1 MPIVSKLDTAV
12 GMKLSCYLTLHDLS
26 VSDFAARL
34 GIGSR
39 MTLYRYATGLRRP
52 NAAMLARIHQLT
64 DGMVTAEDF
73 PIVRSVPSAKRT
85 KGNTATPKKR
95 AKKKTYPDL
104 SPVVQTAMQD
114 LGDRADYQAPHGFW
128 LDGRPVSLPT
138 LIAAANQ
145 VRVGMGL
152 APLAYPL
159 ANPLGP
165 DGRPQESLQQAIGQ
179 L

>member
-1 MPIVSKLDTAV
+1 
-12 GMKLSCYLTLHDLS
+12 
-26 VSDFAARL
+26 
-34 GIGSR
+34 
-39 MTLYRYATGLRRP
+39 
-52 NAAMLARIHQLT
+52 
-64 DGMVTAEDF
+64 
-73 PIVRSVPSAKRT
+73 
-85 KGNTATPKKR
+85 
-95 AKKKTYPDL
+95 
-104 SPVVQTAMQD
+104 MQD

>member
-64 DGMVTAEDF
+64 DGMVTVEDF
-73 PIVRSVPSAKRT
+73 PVARPERPAK
-85 KGNTATPKKR
+85 KAASTAAVPKKR
-95 AKKKTYPDL
+95 LKKKTYPDL

-128 LDGRPVSLPT
+128 LAGRPVSLPA